1 MDLGAFTLNEYIKYL
16 HHNRPSS
23 FEIESKLVM
32 KSGVC
37 IREDCSDS
45 QRAHNLW
52 VIGGHIAG
60 GLQFLHEREHV
71 HRDLK
76 PNNGSSGL
84 DA

>member
-1 MDLGAFTLNEYIKYL
+1 MDLGAFTLNDYIKYL
-16 HHNRPSS
+16 HHNCPSS
-23 FEIESKLVM
+23 FDIETKVM
-32 KSGVC
+32 KNGVC
-37 IREDCSDS
+37 IRQDCSDP

-52 VIGGHIAG
+52 VIGCHIAG
-60 GLQFLHEREHV
+60 GLQFLHQRQHV